1 MAWDNNYVELTLSA
15 FGYFNPELGDIDVD
29 AVVRVLE
36 PDASRW
42 VPGARLDELDINKI
56 LSALDEME

>member
-1 MAWDNNYVELTLSA
+1 MPWTTKHVELTLSTI
-15 FGYFNPELGDIDVD
+15 GYFNPELADVD
-29 AVVRVLE
+29 VGAVLRVLE